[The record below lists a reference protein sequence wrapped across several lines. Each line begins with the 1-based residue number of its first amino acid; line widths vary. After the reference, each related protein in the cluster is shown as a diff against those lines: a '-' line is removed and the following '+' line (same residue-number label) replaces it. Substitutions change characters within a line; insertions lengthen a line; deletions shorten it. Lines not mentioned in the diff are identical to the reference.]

1 MLNVVDISLN
11 RSLRKN
17 MFIKLHY
24 WVLITTVGSYLLCGF
39 REWSVLLVALTTPS
53 QPQQL
58 STYALTLF
66 KHKTQVGDQEV
77 HVGESVTLLLC

>member
-1 MLNVVDISLN
+1 MGGGKLSTMCAQGMVSFVTSLN
-11 RSLRKN
+11 PPPPP
-17 MFIKLHY
+17 
-24 WVLITTVGSYLLCGF
+24 
-39 REWSVLLVALTTPS
+39 PS

-77 HVGESVTLLLC
+77 HVGESGTLVSGGPRR